1 MNLQEYIFPFL
12 TYFLMLPG
20 TLVCFA
26 PARNHMRI
34 PFRKAA
40 LRIAG
45 VTAVISAVMAFVTV
59 YFSQEW
65 GILYFPGMLIVFM
78 TFHRA
83 SSLHISQSAF
93 LFILICSFM
102 SFISNAAIVFGAL
115 LHPDGLLM
123 NMSVEGHLVVLIASL
138 LFCGLVIRPSYRY
151 GSFIIDNLPSAQV
164 WWTASIVAG
173 LFFIFAQVTVIR
185 KYRTLHTNRVGS
197 AYIAILILMFILL
210 FLLCIV
216 FYHIVEVMV
225 ERAEAESRNQMIE
238 MQEKQYESLQRY
250 IDSRV
255 RHDFR
260 QTIYTLKEL
269 SAEKDYASIEEFL
282 RRYVDAL
289 PQKDTEFFCRDN
301 ALNALLNHY
310 SRQAKEQDTKLKIE
324 VGLPEKLEID
334 SVDLCSIIGN
344 ILENAMIACVQ
355 IPAARR
361 FVNLIIS
368 VEQGDELYIA
378 ASNGFNGKVLQRGN
392 RYLSTHKGGNGIGL
406 VSVAATAGRYS
417 GTADFTHDSKVF
429 YSNVMLVNKP
439 AMNRYITKA

>member
-1 MNLQEYIFPFL
+1 M
-12 TYFLMLPG
+12 G
-20 TLVCFA
+20 
-26 PARNHMRI
+26 
-34 PFRKAA
+34 
-40 LRIAG
+40 
-45 VTAVISAVMAFVTV
+45 
-59 YFSQEW
+59 
-65 GILYFPGMLIVFM
+65 
-78 TFHRA
+78 
-83 SSLHISQSAF
+83 
-93 LFILICSFM
+93 
-102 SFISNAAIVFGAL
+102 
-115 LHPDGLLM
+115 
-123 NMSVEGHLVVLIASL
+123 
-138 LFCGLVIRPSYRY
+138 
-151 GSFIIDNLPSAQV
+151 
-164 WWTASIVAG
+164 
-173 LFFIFAQVTVIR
+173 
-185 KYRTLHTNRVGS
+185 
-197 AYIAILILMFILL
+197 
-210 FLLCIV
+210 
-216 FYHIVEVMV
+216 
-225 ERAEAESRNQMIE
+225 
-238 MQEKQYESLQRY
+238 
-250 IDSRV
+250 
-255 RHDFR
+255 DFR